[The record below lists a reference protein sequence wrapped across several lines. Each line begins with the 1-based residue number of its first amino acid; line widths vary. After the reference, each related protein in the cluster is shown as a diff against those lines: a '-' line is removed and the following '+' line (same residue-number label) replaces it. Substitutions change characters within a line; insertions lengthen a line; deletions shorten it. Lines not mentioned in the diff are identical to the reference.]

1 MLKRML
7 NLNALQKV
15 GTRGVVYHDVKLK
28 PAGDEYGYFADN
40 ADETWR
46 KYPVD
51 LPAFAKSRGLN
62 AAQITTVVSSNAPV
76 AVFGTKNK
84 RTIVVNLDALKNL
97 GPSVVPKKLPK
108 GKAATGNG
116 DFFLIHEN
124 AKYYAVARSAFHPL
138 SDVDAGEA
146 RVVVMRG
153 GVMAAIPDNVI
164 PYGTNCVLVNVSELK
179 P

>member
-1 MLKRML
+1 MPKL

-15 GTRGVVYHDVKLK
+15 GTRGVVYHDENNTK
-28 PAGDEYGYFADN
+28 PPVQEYGYFADN
-40 ADETWR
+40 KNETWR
-46 KYPVD
+46 KYPVV
-51 LPAFAKSRGLN
+51 LQVFAKSRGLN
-62 AAQITTVVSSNAPV
+62 AAQIATVVSNNAPV

-84 RTIVVNLDALKNL
+84 RTILVNIDGLKKL
-97 GPSVVPKKLPK
+97 GPSTVSKKPPK
-108 GKAATGNG
+108 GRAATGKG

-138 SDVDAGEA
+138 SDMDAGEA
-146 RVVVMRG
+146 KVVVMRG
-153 GVMAAIPDNVI
+153 GVIAAIPDNVI